1 MPQPMSTPTVAGITA
16 SFVATTDPTAAL
28 AQVRVGHQRDVLEQ
42 AGQTRNI
49 AQHVLF
55 FEAERVIGPR
65 QDFAVSS
72 GELQL
77 FIRHGCTSFL

>member
-42 AGQTRNI
+42 AGQ
-49 AQHVLF
+49 A
-55 FEAERVIGPR
+55 
-65 QDFAVSS
+65 
-72 GELQL
+72 
-77 FIRHGCTSFL
+77 